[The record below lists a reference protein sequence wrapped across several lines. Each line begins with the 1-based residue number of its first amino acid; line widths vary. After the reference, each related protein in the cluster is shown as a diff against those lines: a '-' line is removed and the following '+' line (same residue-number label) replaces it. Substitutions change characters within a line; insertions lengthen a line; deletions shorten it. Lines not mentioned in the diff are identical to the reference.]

1 MESRSEIKYFTV
13 MKKEKKEK
21 HSKVTMEGVI
31 ACVAVIMWII
41 LFPFIM
47 LYDRIFGGWKK

>member
-1 MESRSEIKYFTV
+1 

-21 HSKVTMEGVI
+21 HIKVTMEGVI
-31 ACVAVIMWII
+31 ACVVVIMWII

-47 LYDRIFGGWKK
+47 LYDRILVGGKNNYEK

>member
-1 MESRSEIKYFTV
+1 

-31 ACVAVIMWII
+31 ACVVVIMWII

>member
-1 MESRSEIKYFTV
+1 
-13 MKKEKKEK
+13 MKKKRKENDYN
-21 HSKVTMEGVI
+21 KVTMEGVI
-31 ACVAVIMWII
+31 ACVTVVMWLM

>member
-1 MESRSEIKYFTV
+1 

-31 ACVAVIMWII
+31 AFVVVIMWLM

-47 LYDRIFGGWKK
+47 LYDIIFGGWKK

>member
-1 MESRSEIKYFTV
+1 

-21 HSKVTMEGVI
+21 HGKVTMEGVI
-31 ACVAVIMWII
+31 ACVVVIMWII

-47 LYDRIFGGWKK
+47 LYDIIFGGWKK